1 MKFKRLAHNSMFSPM
16 NTLFST
22 LVFTKSNPFRI
33 VNICQNYFVCKFIS
47 SAKSKTLISYNI
59 EKTISKLQY
68 LLDEIKTEA
77 PFIFINFKVYHHY
90 SERMISK

>member
-1 MKFKRLAHNSMFSPM
+1 MFSPM

-22 LVFTKSNPFRI
+22 LVFTQSNPFRI
-33 VNICQNYFVCKFIS
+33 VNICQNNFVCKFIS
-47 SAKSKTLISYNI
+47 STKSNTLISYNI

-77 PFIFINFKVYHHY
+77 LFL
-90 SERMISK
+90 